1 MSDDLFQ
8 IFCKS
13 CGSKLNAKTSLIGQT
28 RNCPK
33 CKTPILIQREETPI
47 KQLEQKESIEREKS
61 IMPPM
66 SVTGAPIGSTSI
78 ILNEPSIS
86 ERVIGPI
93 LGGGAEPIENLPER
107 LQYRNRYVI
116 LNSDRIV
123 AVWESGKGWQV
134 NVGGGFAPAKNNTG
148 AIPDQG
154 TFDLVEIVVDAVDG
168 ESMVGGG
175 PKSLNIFK
183 ISQRGALTSLYR
195 DESEILE
202 KVDCTT
208 ELSNNQKSSLM
219 NYIRQHF
226 MFESLVG
233 SQDLLDSLSM
243 Q

>member
-1 MSDDLFQ
+1 MS
-8 IFCKS
+8 
-13 CGSKLNAKTSLIGQT
+13 T
-28 RNCPK
+28 
-33 CKTPILIQREETPI
+33 
-47 KQLEQKESIEREKS
+47 
-61 IMPPM
+61 
-66 SVTGAPIGSTSI
+66 TGAPIGSTEI

-86 ERVIGPI
+86 DRVIGPT
-93 LGGGAEPIENLPER
+93 LNEGAEPIENLPER
-107 LQYRNRYVI
+107 LVYRNRYVI
-116 LNSDRIV
+116 LNPDRIV

-134 NVGGGFAPAKNNTG
+134 NVGGGFAPAKKNVA

-154 TFDLVEIVVDAVDG
+154 TFAMVEIVVDTVDG
-168 ESMVGGG
+168 DSMIGGG

-202 KVDCTT
+202 KIDSVT

-219 NYIRQHF
+219 NYIRQNF
-226 MFESLVG
+226 MFESLAE